1 MEGCACTTCLLER
14 ANRRQAEMIKDLE
27 YRLRKAERELLVAK
41 TGRRWRWLKWKDRAR
56 P

>member
-1 MEGCACTTCLLER
+1 MCTLCLLSR

-27 YRLRKAERELLVAK
+27 YRLRTAERELLAARL
-41 TGRRWRWLKWKDRAR
+41 GRRWRWLKWKDKAR